1 MIAILTYTNIT
12 LSSSEAVPPWWCSPL
27 PSVGH
32 LLGPCPSRKRGTP
45 RKEALTPWGRT
56 KATKVVSPNKKNGYS
71 ARKWVSG
78 WWYTYPSE
86 KYESQLGWFFPI
98 YGKVKNVPNHQSGV
112 GRFLPWLV
120 SFFGVWDKILFEV
133 LCAIHMFPKIAWL
146 TWTYLN
152 VVVPFDYIML
162 FNRIHSMIVNA
173 ILLREFEPGCQTHLN
188 A

>member
-56 KATKVVSPNKKNGYS
+56 KATKVVSPNKKIGYS
-71 ARKWVSG
+71 ARKYGVLVG
-78 WWYTYPSE
+78 GIATPLK
-86 KYESQLGWFFPI
+86 KYESQLGWFFPM

-120 SFFGVWDKILFEV
+120 SIFGVWDKILFEDIWGIM
-133 LCAIHMFPKIAWL
+133 CYSHIPKDCMADMNISKRRCSLWLYNVIQSNPLNDCQCHIA
-146 TWTYLN
+146 
-152 VVVPFDYIML
+152 
-162 FNRIHSMIVNA
+162 
-173 ILLREFEPGCQTHLN
+173 
-188 A
+188 